1 LAGRDKPQ
9 AAAATVAP
17 IIGYDVE
24 FERQLLAFETRNFEA
39 ELALPRE
46 ENEAARLKDELQ
58 ERRRQEEIEA
68 AREKELAIYQ
78 LHEQD
83 LRMKQQQWEW
93 EKMRHKH
100 EAEKQKT
107 PVAQVKFFRNVLKNV
122 MPEFPNDT
130 ADLPICFEGIE
141 KL

>member
-1 LAGRDKPQ
+1 M
-9 AAAATVAP
+9 VAP

-58 ERRRQEEIEA
+58 KRRRQEEIEA
-68 AREKELAIYQ
+68 ARETELAMYQ

-83 LRMKQQQWEW
+83 LRMFQQQCEW
-93 EKMRHKH
+93 KKSCDKRE
-100 EAEKQKT
+100 EEKQ
-107 PVAQVKFFRNVLKNV
+107 
-122 MPEFPNDT
+122 
-130 ADLPICFEGIE
+130 
-141 KL
+141 